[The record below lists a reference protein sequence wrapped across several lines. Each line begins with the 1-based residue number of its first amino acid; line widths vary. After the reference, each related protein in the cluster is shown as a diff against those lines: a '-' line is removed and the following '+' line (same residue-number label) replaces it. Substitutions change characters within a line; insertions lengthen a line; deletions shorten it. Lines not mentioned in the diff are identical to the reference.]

1 MNKDNDN
8 SSKSRKNPSK
18 LPTIQ
23 FLKESGIK
31 YLVFL
36 GKCIQ
41 YYGIKTVFVFIL
53 GVILATIFLYVGN
66 QTRVPFINKFFKV
79 TVTNQA
85 PVLSGVPTTTEYRYV
100 GGEKL
105 MFFAEAHDDDK
116 NLKDTPYSLID
127 HDGSGMI
134 IDSKSG
140 KVEWSMDFSGTY
152 KITVIAKDK
161 FDAIDYQTFTVT
173 DQKEITIRG
182 CVKTKVGEESKPFI
196 NPFEIGVLLGT
207 RRGPFNDTE
216 EADGS
221 FSLEVPFSKKYNIV
235 IWDEEFSNFR
245 YFGDKGVQRVD
256 GKYFF
261 RHALVI
267 FD

>member
-1 MNKDNDN
+1 MNKGNDN
-8 SSKSRKNPSK
+8 SSRARKTPSK
-18 LPTIQ
+18 SFSQ
-23 FLKESGIK
+23 FLKESDIK
-31 YLVFL
+31 PLVFL
-36 GKCIQ
+36 GKCWQFFGPKCVI
-41 YYGIKTVFVFIL
+41 VFFL
-53 GVILATIFLYVGN
+53 GVIIVTIYLYVFAIN
-66 QTRVPFINKFFKV
+66 NNRLPLINKFE
-79 TVTNQA
+79 VTNHA
-85 PVLSGVPTTTEYRYV
+85 PVLSGVPTTTEYRNARETLTFV
-100 GGEKL
+100 ATATDE
-105 MFFAEAHDDDK
+105 DD
-116 NLKDTPYSLID
+116 NLKDAPYSLKD
-127 HDGSGMI
+127 PDGSGMI

-140 KVEWSMDFSGTY
+140 IVDWTMKSGGTY
-152 KITVIAKDK
+152 KITVIAKDEY
-161 FDAIDYQTFTVT
+161 DATDYKNFTVT

-235 IWDEEFSNFR
+235 IWDEGFSNFR
-245 YFGDKGVQRVD
+245 YFGDKDVQRVD

-261 RHALVI
+261 QHALVI